1 MCLFAPFPYYKLNK
15 GFFLGFLFKP
25 ESLGKGSF
33 IYYLLGIASVWQD
46 KGGDRSGI
54 TISKCLKMIESKN
67 LVEDKVEAVWC
78 NMGLVARKPVF
89 GVSDKAR
96 LKPVSSATETG

>member
-1 MCLFAPFPYYKLNK
+1 MDLY
-15 GFFLGFLFKP
+15 
-25 ESLGKGSF
+25 
-33 IYYLLGIASVWQD
+33 IYQSNIKKVDTKTIKMRLLGIASWGQD
-46 KGGDRSGI
+46 KGGDGAGI
-54 TISKCLKMIESKN
+54 TISKGLKMIERKN

-78 NMGLVARKPVF
+78 NMGLIARKPVF